1 MYHDI
6 CAAHWYASDIL
17 FALCAAQPGL
27 TFIMVAALQNIWG
40 KCFWRCKL
48 ARQLGRLVISA
59 QQILA
64 AMQGDRNNQTV
75 GIGYYGKRACDKL
88 SQNRRPMQCIT
99 IFEW

>member
-1 MYHDI
+1 MCHDI
-6 CAAHWYASDIL
+6 CEADWYASDIL

-64 AMQGDRNNQTV
+64 AMQGDRNNQTA
-75 GIGYYGKRACDKL
+75 GIIHGGKMTFDKP
-88 SQNRRPMQCIT
+88 SQNRRQMQRIT

>member
-40 KCFWRCKL
+40 KCFWRGKL
-48 ARQLGRLVISA
+48 ARQLGRSVISA
-59 QQILA
+59 QQIVA
-64 AMQGDRNNQTV
+64 AIQGGRNNQAP
-75 GIGYYGKRACDKL
+75 GIIHCGKMTCDKP
-88 SQNRRPMQCIT
+88 SQNWRQMQCIT